1 MNKVLISGYYGFG
14 NFGDEAILSILCLHL
29 KSLNIMPAVLSVN
42 PDLTSKNNDVRAVG
56 SFNIKSV
63 IYEIFKTDILISGG
77 GSLLQDVTSLKSL
90 IYYSFIIFL
99 ALILRKKVIIFAQG
113 IGPLKKSLSK
123 FIVFN
128 LLRHCAIVSVRDN
141 KSLELLQNHGINA
154 FRVNDPI
161 FSLPINEVEK
171 TQTVGIQLRSFASL
185 SEEFLDNL
193 AKNTAENFKNK
204 KIELLSLQDT
214 LDIPTLKTF
223 QNKLLN
229 YGINSELIS
238 NLDQDEV
245 INKIASFDI
254 LIGMRFHAILVA
266 LKSNVKI
273 LTINYDEKVEKLANE
288 FDLPMLNLNKF
299 QDYDEIFAKFINTS
313 QNRTKS
319 FPTFDWTEFD
329 KIFI

>member
-1 MNKVLISGYYGFG
+1 MDKVLISGYYGFG
-14 NFGDEAILSILCLHL
+14 NFGDEAILSILCSHL
-29 KSLNIMPAVLSVN
+29 KSLNILPTILSVN
-42 PDLTSKNNDVRAVG
+42 PDLTSKNNDVRSVG

-63 IYEIFKTDILISGG
+63 ISEIFKTDILISGG

-113 IGPLKKSLSK
+113 IGPLNNFISR

-128 LLRHCAIVSVRDN
+128 LLRHCTIVSVRDN
-141 KSLELLQNHGINA
+141 KSLELLQNHGIKA

-161 FSLPINEVEK
+161 FSLPINEIEK
-171 TQTVGIQLRSFASL
+171 SQAVGIQLRSFPSL

-193 AKNTAENFKNK
+193 AKNTAENFKDK

-214 LDIPTLKTF
+214 LDISTLKIF
-223 QNKLLN
+223 QNKLLK
-229 YGINSELIS
+229 YGVNAELIS
-238 NLDQDEV
+238 NLDRDE
-245 INKIASFDI
+245 IIKKIASFDI

-266 LKSNVKI
+266 LKSNVKT
-273 LTINYDEKVEKLANE
+273 LAINYDEKVEKLANE
-288 FDLPMLNLNKF
+288 FNLPMLNLNKS
-299 QDYDEIFAKFINTS
+299 QNYNEIFAKFINTT
-313 QNRTKS
+313 QNHTKS

-329 KIFI
+329 KILT